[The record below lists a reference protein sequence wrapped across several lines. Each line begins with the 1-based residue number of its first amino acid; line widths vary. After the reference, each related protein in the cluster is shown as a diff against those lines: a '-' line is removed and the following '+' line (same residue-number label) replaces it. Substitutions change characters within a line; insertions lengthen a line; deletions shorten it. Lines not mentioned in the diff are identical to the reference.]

1 MTNDDLYLSDIH
13 LLCVTCRQPI
23 KGTITTERWIKVE
36 WISNEGECQGC
47 HHKRKEAKRAQR
59 HRANGLADGVL

>member
-1 MTNDDLYLSDIH
+1 MATATDDLYLSDIH

-36 WISNEGECQGC
+36 WISPDGECRECVRKAKEERGGQG
-47 HHKRKEAKRAQR
+47 
-59 HRANGLADGVL
+59 